1 MSLRGKTVV
10 ITSGPTREPLDPVR
24 FLTNASSGRMGAALA
39 SAALRRGARV
49 VVVAGPGAPVP
60 AGARGVPVVTA
71 LEMRHRALL
80 EARRADVFI
89 AAAAVGDWRFASV
102 SARKVKR
109 SARALTVRLLPN
121 PDIVAEVAR
130 GRRRGRPAVVVGFA
144 LETHDWLRHAAGKL
158 RRKNLDFVVANEA
171 AVLGSERTRVA
182 IVDASG
188 ALVLAPMTKARAA
201 AAVVARAAEVLDGR
215 R

>member
-60 AGARGVPVVTA
+60 RGARGVPVVTA
-71 LEMRHRALL
+71 LEMRRRALA

-102 SARKVKR
+102 SSRKVKR
-109 SARALTVRLLPN
+109 SARGLTVRLVPN

-130 GRRRGRPAVVVGFA
+130 PRRGRPPVVVGFA
-144 LETHDWLRHAAGKL
+144 LETHAWLRHAAGKL
-158 RRKNLDFVVANEA
+158 ERKNLDLVVANEA

-182 IVDASG
+182 LVDAAG
-188 ALVLAPMTKARAA
+188 ALVLAPMTKAAA
-201 AAVVARAAEVLDGR
+201 ARAVVRRLEELLDGTR
-215 R
+215 

>member
-24 FLTNASSGRMGAALA
+24 FLTNASSGLMGAALA

-71 LEMRHRALL
+71 LEMRRRALA
-80 EARRADVFI
+80 EAGRADVFI

-109 SARALTVRLLPN
+109 SARGLTVRLVCN

-130 GRRRGRPAVVVGFA
+130 RRRGRPAVVVGFA

-171 AVLGSERTRVA
+171 SVLGSERTRVA
-182 IVDASG
+182 LVDADG

>member
-1 MSLRGKTVV
+1 MSGLRGRTVV

-60 AGARGVPVVTA
+60 PGARAVSVVTA
-71 LEMRHRALL
+71 LEMRRRALA
-80 EARRADVFI
+80 EARGAAVFI

-109 SARALTVRLLPN
+109 SAGGLTVRLVPN
-121 PDIVAEVAR
+121 PDIVAEV
-130 GRRRGRPAVVVGFA
+130 GLRRRGRPAVVAGFA

-158 RRKNLDFVVANEA
+158 VAKGLDLVVANEA
-171 AVLGSERTRVA
+171 SALASERTRVA
-182 IVDASG
+182 LVDAAG
-188 ALVLAPMTKARAA
+188 ALVLPPMTKARAA
-201 AAVVARAAEVLDGR
+201 RAVVSRVEELLDGTR
-215 R
+215 